1 MKRTKRT
8 KRIQLAF
15 LVFILL
21 FAFLLCSCNQGI
33 SQSPEQTE
41 AQIQKEELPTTEE
54 SKTEDKKLF
63 EEYKFFHETLN
74 IYALEQMAY
83 SGLRSGVRDLK
94 DEILE
99 AGKILPE
106 HLKRAEELLSRL
118 ERFQNAAKKTD
129 YSLVDTLFP
138 GEPNSFLCL
147 EKAYLQKTQFFQ
159 KLLQEILN
167 KNYEQ
172 FLKDNELLEAYL
184 QRREE
189 IMQADLAPSLKTRK
203 LITSDLEE
211 YDEEAARYLYPQYES
226 LSEKHFELEE
236 KLQKT
241 ERGREL
247 LEKYRENYPLR
258 ERMGE
263 SMLSNFE
270 IMVNKN
276 DYKEKD

>member
-1 MKRTKRT
+1 MKRTKQT
-8 KRIQLAF
+8 KRIQRSF

-21 FAFLLCSCNQGI
+21 FAFLSCSCNQGI

-83 SGLRSGVRDLK
+83 TGLLSVVCDLK

-106 HLKRAEELLSRL
+106 HLKRAEELLSQL

-147 EKAYLQKTQFFQ
+147 EKARV
-159 KLLQEILN
+159 E
-167 KNYEQ
+167 
-172 FLKDNELLEAYL
+172 
-184 QRREE
+184 
-189 IMQADLAPSLKTRK
+189 KTRRPDRK
-203 LITSDLEE
+203 S
-211 YDEEAARYLYPQYES
+211 
-226 LSEKHFELEE
+226 
-236 KLQKT
+236 
-241 ERGREL
+241 
-247 LEKYRENYPLR
+247 
-258 ERMGE
+258 
-263 SMLSNFE
+263 
-270 IMVNKN
+270 VV
-276 DYKEKD
+276 

>member
-1 MKRTKRT
+1 MKRTKQT
-8 KRIQLAF
+8 KRIQRSF
-15 LVFILL
+15 LVFVLL

-41 AQIQKEELPTTEE
+41 EQKEEMPTTEE
-54 SKTEDKKLF
+54 SKTEEEKLI
-63 EEYKFFHETLN
+63 EEYQLSHKTLLFFG
-74 IYALEQMAY
+74 LEMMAY
-83 SGLRSGVRDLK
+83 NGLQVEVCDLK

-106 HLKRAEELLSRL
+106 HLKRAEEIFHRL

-129 YSLVDTLFP
+129 YSGMDTLFP
-138 GEPNSFLCL
+138 GEPNGFLCL
-147 EKAYLQKTQFFQ
+147 EKARVEKTQFFQ
-159 KLLQEILN
+159 KLLQEILD

-184 QRREE
+184 QRWEE
-189 IMQADLAPSLKTRK
+189 IVQSDLAPSLKTRK
-203 LITSDLEE
+203 LFTVDLEG
-211 YDEEAARYLYPQYES
+211 YDEETIRYFYPQYES
-226 LSEKHFELEE
+226 LDKKLFELKE

-247 LEKYRENYPLR
+247 FEKYMENYPQSLR
-258 ERMGE
+258 GDF
-263 SMLSNFE
+263 LLHFE
-270 IMVNKN
+270 TMVNKN

>member
-1 MKRTKRT
+1 MKRT
-8 KRIQLAF
+8 KRIQRSF
-15 LVFILL
+15 LVFVLL

-41 AQIQKEELPTTEE
+41 AQIGEMSATEE
-54 SKTEDKKLF
+54 SKTEEEKLF
-63 EEYKFFHETLN
+63 EEYLLLLETL
-74 IYALEQMAY
+74 AFRGSEEMAY
-83 SGLRSGVRDLK
+83 SELRSGVRDLK

-106 HLKRAEELLSRL
+106 HLKRAEELFHRL

-129 YSLVDTLFP
+129 YSGIDTLFP
-138 GEPNSFLCL
+138 GEPNSFLYL
-147 EKAYLQKTQFFQ
+147 EKAHLQKIQFFQ
-159 KLLQEILN
+159 KLLQEILD

-172 FLKDNELLEAYL
+172 FLKDNELLETYL

-189 IMQADLAPSLKTRK
+189 IMQADLAPSLKTKK

-211 YDEEAARYLYPQYES
+211 YDKEAARYLYPQYEF
-226 LSEKHFELEE
+226 LSNKHFELEK

-247 LEKYRENYPLR
+247 FEKYMENYPRIGDDFL
-258 ERMGE
+258 
-263 SMLSNFE
+263 LNFE
-270 IMVNKN
+270 ATVNMDNYIIRRKTDEKRN
-276 DYKEKD
+276 D

>member
-1 MKRTKRT
+1 MKRT
-8 KRIQLAF
+8 KRIQPSF
-15 LVFILL
+15 LVFVLL

-41 AQIQKEELPTTEE
+41 AQIQKGELSATEE
-54 SKTEDKKLF
+54 SKTEEEKLF
-63 EEYKFFHETLN
+63 EEYLLFHETL
-74 IYALEQMAY
+74 AFLGSEGMAY
-83 SGLRSGVRDLK
+83 NGLLFEVRDLR

-159 KLLQEILN
+159 KLLQKILN
-167 KNYEQ
+167 KEYEQ

-184 QRREE
+184 QRQEE
-189 IMQADLAPSLKTRK
+189 IMQADLAPSLKFTK
-203 LITSDLEE
+203 LITVDLEG
-211 YDEEAARYLYPQYES
+211 YDEEAIRYFRPQYES
-226 LSEKHFELEE
+226 LCDRERELEK

-247 LEKYRENYPLR
+247 LEKYWENYPLR
-258 ERMGE
+258 GRMGE

-270 IMVNKN
+270 IMVNRN

>member
-1 MKRTKRT
+1 MKQT
-8 KRIQLAF
+8 KRIQRSF
-15 LVFILL
+15 LVFVLL
-21 FAFLLCSCNQGI
+21 FAFLSCSCNQGI

-41 AQIQKEELPTTEE
+41 AQIQKEELSATEE
-54 SKTEDKKLF
+54 SKTEEEKLI
-63 EEYKFFHETLN
+63 EEYQLLHKTLLFFG
-74 IYALEQMAY
+74 LEEMAY
-83 SGLRSGVRDLK
+83 TGLRAGVRDLK

-129 YSLVDTLFP
+129 YSGIDTLFP

-147 EKAYLQKTQFFQ
+147 EKARVEKTQFFQ

-184 QRREE
+184 QRWEE
-189 IMQADLAPSLKTRK
+189 IVQSDLAPSLKSRK
-203 LITSDLEE
+203 LITVDLEG
-211 YDEEAARYLYPQYES
+211 YDEEAIRYFYPQYEF
-226 LSEKHFELEE
+226 LDKKLFELKE

-241 ERGREL
+241 KRGREL
-247 LEKYRENYPLR
+247 FEKYMENYPQSSRGDFL
-258 ERMGE
+258 
-263 SMLSNFE
+263 LHFE
-270 IMVNKN
+270 TMVNKN

>member
-1 MKRTKRT
+1 MKRT
-8 KRIQLAF
+8 KRIQPSF
-15 LVFILL
+15 LVFVLL

-41 AQIQKEELPTTEE
+41 EQIREMSTTEE
-54 SKTEDKKLF
+54 SKTEEEKLI
-63 EEYKFFHETLN
+63 EEYQLLHEPLLFFG
-74 IYALEQMAY
+74 LEEMAY
-83 SGLRSGVRDLK
+83 TGLQAEVRDLK

-129 YSLVDTLFP
+129 YSGMDTLFP
-138 GEPNSFLCL
+138 EEPNSFLCL
-147 EKAYLQKTQFFQ
+147 EKARVKKTQFFQ
-159 KLLQEILN
+159 KLLQEILD

-189 IMQADLAPSLKTRK
+189 IMQADLAVSLKQRK
-203 LITSDLEE
+203 LITSDLEG
-211 YDEEAARYLYPQYES
+211 YDEEAIRYFYPQYEF
-226 LSEKHFELEE
+226 LDKKLFELKE
-236 KLQKT
+236 KLQNT
-241 ERGREL
+241 EQGREL
-247 LEKYRENYPLR
+247 FEKYMENYPQSLR
-258 ERMGE
+258 GDF
-263 SMLSNFE
+263 LLNFE
-270 IMVNKN
+270 TIVNKN

>member
-1 MKRTKRT
+1 MKRT
-8 KRIQLAF
+8 KRIQRSF
-15 LVFILL
+15 LVFVLL

-41 AQIQKEELPTTEE
+41 AQIGEMSATEE
-54 SKTEDKKLF
+54 SKTEEEKLF
-63 EEYKFFHETLN
+63 EEYLLLLETL
-74 IYALEQMAY
+74 AFRGSEEMAY
-83 SGLRSGVRDLK
+83 SELRSGVRDLK

-129 YSLVDTLFP
+129 YSGIDTLFP
-138 GEPNSFLCL
+138 GEPNSFLYL
-147 EKAYLQKTQFFQ
+147 EKAHLQKIQFFQ
-159 KLLQEILN
+159 KLLQEILD

-172 FLKDNELLEAYL
+172 FLKDNELLETYL

-189 IMQADLAPSLKTRK
+189 IMQADLAPSLKTKK

-211 YDEEAARYLYPQYES
+211 YDKEAARYLYPQYEF
-226 LSEKHFELEE
+226 LSNKHFELEK

-247 LEKYRENYPLR
+247 FEKYMENYPRIGDDFL
-258 ERMGE
+258 
-263 SMLSNFE
+263 LNFE
-270 IMVNKN
+270 ATVNMDNYIIRRKTDEKRN
-276 DYKEKD
+276 D